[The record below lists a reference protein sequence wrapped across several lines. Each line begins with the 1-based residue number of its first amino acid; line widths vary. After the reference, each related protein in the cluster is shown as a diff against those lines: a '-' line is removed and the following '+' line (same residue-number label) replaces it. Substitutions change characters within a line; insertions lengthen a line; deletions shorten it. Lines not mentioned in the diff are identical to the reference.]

1 MALPVSPS
9 LSAEIPV
16 PCTARMVGQKVHNCI
31 QVFCGR
37 LGRDVVELNVQ
48 PDHAHLICME
58 PPKASISDLMA
69 TVKGRTAIRVFKQFP
84 YLKGR
89 PYWGNDF
96 WAKGYCVDAVG
107 LDAGMIRNY
116 VKYQE
121 TKERCEDRLPL
132 TFK

>member
-69 TVKGRTAIRVFKQFP
+69 TVKGLGQRYEYSNSSHISREGPTGATTF
-84 YLKGR
+84 
-89 PYWGNDF
+89 
-96 WAKGYCVDAVG
+96 G
-107 LDAGMIRNY
+107 LRAT
-116 VKYQE
+116 V
-121 TKERCEDRLPL
+121 L
-132 TFK
+132 TQ